1 MSAKRASH
9 VSAQIEI
16 LESRRLLSAAP
27 VSVTALAAATP
38 AAVHNHPTVPNIVA
52 SFNGTYATSKGQTGQ
67 IIITLATESK
77 TGKLTGSLNVV
88 GLGSLGISGTV
99 NVKGKV
105 SLHGSVNH
113 FTITISGSF
122 NSVTKTLAGKFSTT
136 SHHGNA
142 HGTFSA
148 AEVI

>member
-9 VSAQIEI
+9 ISAQIEM

-27 VSVTALAAATP
+27 VSLMALAVASP
-38 AAVHNHPTVPNIVA
+38 AAVHKHPTVPNIVA
-52 SFNGTYATSKGQTGQ
+52 TYDGTYATSKGQTGQ
-67 IIITLATESK
+67 IIITLATEGT

-88 GLGSLGISGTV
+88 GLGSLGIAGTV

-113 FTITISGSF
+113 FTISISGSF
-122 NSVTKTLAGKFSTT
+122 NSVTNVLSGKFSTT

-148 AEVI
+148 SKA